1 MQSNVEKWMP
11 VVGYEGLYEVS
22 SWGRVKRL
30 ARTVTR
36 SSGTHPRSF
45 QEQILRPVTTADGY
59 LRVGLRLNGAKRRIW
74 SVHAL
79 VAAAFLG
86 PRPDGLIVLHGSK
99 GPLDN
104 RPENLSYG
112 THKANNGPD
121 KLRDGTILRGDRNHK
136 TKLTAE
142 QVVEARRL
150 VAAGPR
156 GTQNQLA
163 REWGVTKK
171 ALSNAV
177 RGISWAWVTT
187 PEPCKPCG
195 Q

>member
-1 MQSNVEKWMP
+1 MQSNVERWMP

-22 SWGRVKRL
+22 NWGRVKSL
-30 ARTVTR
+30 ARTATR
-36 SSGTHPRSF
+36 SSGTHPRSLK
-45 QEQILRPVTTADGY
+45 ELILKPVASTDGY
-59 LRVGLRLNGAKRRIW
+59 LRVGLCRNGTKSTW
-74 SVHAL
+74 YVHVL

-112 THKANNGPD
+112 TYADNNGRD
-121 KLRDGTILRGDRNHK
+121 RLRDGTQLRGERHGRA
-136 TKLTAE
+136 KLTAE
-142 QVVEARRL
+142 QVMEARRL

-163 REWGVTKK
+163 RKWGVTNV
-171 ALSNAV
+171 ALSKAV
-177 RGISWAWVTT
+177 RGISWGRVTT